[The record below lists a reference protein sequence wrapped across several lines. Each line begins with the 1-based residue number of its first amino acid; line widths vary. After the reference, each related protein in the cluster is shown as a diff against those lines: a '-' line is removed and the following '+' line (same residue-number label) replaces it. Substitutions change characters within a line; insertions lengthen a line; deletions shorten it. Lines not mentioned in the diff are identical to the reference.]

1 MLHLSGSINYT
12 SDDNN
17 YLWNMNYLQNTFFY
31 RLQNIVKNIQSDQKE
46 NKSRVLLHLLFY
58 RNVSLS
64 LHSRFFVAYFAKN
77 L

>member
-31 RLQNIVKNIQSDQKE
+31 RLQNIVKNIQSDQEE
-46 NKSRVLLHLLFY
+46 NK
-58 RNVSLS
+58 
-64 LHSRFFVAYFAKN
+64 
-77 L
+77 